1 MPCAVVTLCC
11 RIFVVCWIFVVAD
24 VGEVINYEDI
34 VELQGVNL
42 AKHLRDTFGY
52 DLYAYSRDVAALF
65 GFGVFLRLVAMVLM
79 IVLDRKKKM

>member
-11 RIFVVCWIFVVAD
+11 RIFVAD